1 MLDLILG
8 ALLIMGMRI
17 ADVSLGTFRTILVV
31 QGKKYHAAFVGFFEV
46 LIWIFAMRYIVQNM
60 DDTINLLG
68 YAAGFGIGNLL
79 GITLEEKVALGYVQ
93 LNVISKK
100 LSFQIA
106 ETLRES
112 KYGVTMLPAEGKY
125 GGVNIIIMI
134 LRRRELKG
142 VMKLIDSID
151 KNAFI
156 TVQHS
161 RPYRGFIHGSRK

>member
-1 MLDLILG
+1 MIDVILG
-8 ALLIMGMRI
+8 ALVIMGMRI

-31 QGKKYHAAFVGFFEV
+31 QGKKYPAATVGFFEV

-60 DDTINLLG
+60 DDTLNLLG

-100 LSFQIA
+100 LSVQIA

-112 KYGVTMLPAEGKY
+112 KYGVTMLPAEGKF
-125 GGVNIIIMI
+125 GGVNIILMI
-134 LRRRELKG
+134 LRRRDAKN
-142 VMKLIDSID
+142 VIKLINSID
-151 KNAFI
+151 QDAFI

-161 RPYRGFIHGSRK
+161 RPYRGFIHGARK